1 MGATPKEI
9 LAGLGSGKNPL
20 AFALQG
26 IAIRKNVEMWDGFIS
41 TIVKMMTPE
50 EGEEP
55 NEMLMKMLLPML
67 PAYLLQF
74 RGTLDIDVDEEAIAE
89 IWETVKEM
97 APEEAKNLIEGGNN
111 NALDALTDIKGFNH
125 GETSKFA
132 GKTKMEI
139 VNDEEGPWKYIS
151 GHKDV
156 KTPQEAVSLWTKY
169 W

>member
-1 MGATPKEI
+1 
-9 LAGLGSGKNPL
+9 
-20 AFALQG
+20 
-26 IAIRKNVEMWDGFIS
+26 
-41 TIVKMMTPE
+41 
-50 EGEEP
+50 
-55 NEMLMKMLLPML
+55 MLMKMLLPML

-74 RGTLDIDVDEEAIAE
+74 RGTLDIDVDGEAVAE

-97 APEEAKNLIEGGNN
+97 APEDAKNIIEGNNN
-111 NALDALTDIKGFNH
+111 NALDVLTDLKGFKK
-125 GETSKFA
+125 GKKSPFA
-132 GKTKMEI
+132 GKSKMEI